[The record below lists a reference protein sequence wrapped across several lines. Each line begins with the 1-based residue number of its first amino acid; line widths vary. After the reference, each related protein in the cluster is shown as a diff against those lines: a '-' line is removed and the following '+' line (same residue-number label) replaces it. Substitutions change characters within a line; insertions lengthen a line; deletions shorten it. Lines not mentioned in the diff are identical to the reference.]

1 MDRNQQRRLKG
12 GLSQGLGGRGAG
24 GLLSSEATVVAGKTA
39 VNQPQGGGA
48 AGGGGGGNAGLQ
60 SKRFCFSNL
69 FTDPPA
75 GQSRPTHP
83 HIIPAA
89 LRHDTGTKSTLG
101 RIKADSSNQDAV
113 IR

>member
-48 AGGGGGGNAGLQ
+48 AGGGGGNAGLQ

>member
-48 AGGGGGGNAGLQ
+48 AGGGGVMLGFSPKGFAFLTSSLIPLQ
-60 SKRFCFSNL
+60 ANHG
-69 FTDPPA
+69 PPTLTLSQPPCA
-75 GQSRPTHP
+75 MTREQSRH
-83 HIIPAA
+83 
-89 LRHDTGTKSTLG
+89 
-101 RIKADSSNQDAV
+101 
-113 IR
+113 